1 MSSPRHVVVTIDGPA
16 GVGKSTVAGLVAG
29 RLGVPHVDTGA
40 MYRELT
46 AVALERGVPVD
57 DGAALAELVG
67 VPPGPQADIRSER
80 VSAAVSAVSRHPEVR
95 ARMRARQRQLAEPA
109 AVLEG
114 RDTGT
119 RVYPDAPVKVYL
131 TAPVEVRAQRRAGQL
146 GLPPEQ
152 VARTIAERDRMD
164 AQQMPP
170 APDARMIDTGPLTIE
185 QVVAAVVELVEA
197 AE

>member
-1 MSSPRHVVVTIDGPA
+1 MSSQRHVVVTIDGPA

-46 AVALERGVPVD
+46 AVALERGVSVD
-57 DGAALAELVG
+57 DEPALAELVG
-67 VPPGPQADIRSER
+67 VPAGAHVDIRSEQ

-119 RVYPDAPVKVYL
+119 RVYPEAPVKVYL
-131 TAPVEVRAQRRAGQL
+131 TAPVGVRAQRRAGDL
-146 GLPPEQ
+146 GLPADQ
-152 VARTIAERDRMD
+152 VERTIAERDRLD
-164 AQQMPP
+164 AQQLPP
-170 APDARMIDTGPLTIE
+170 APDAHLIDTGPLTVE
-185 QVVAAVVELVEA
+185 QVVAAVVELAEA